1 MKVRGSLF
9 GMFFFR
15 FLKLQGAPQCGG
27 AASLFL
33 RMGSIV
39 FVGGGLILGGCDR
52 SVPPPVADVPA
63 AEGAGMS
70 LDVATVETTGSEPA
84 PFNNPDDAST
94 TSTSSAAPIF

>member
-33 RMGSIV
+33 WIGSVV
-39 FVGGGLILGGCDR
+39 FVGGGLVLGGCDR
-52 SVPPPVADVPA
+52 SAPPPAADVPA

-70 LDVATVETTGSEPA
+70 LDVATLETTGSAPA
-84 PFNNPDDAST
+84 QSNNADDPPT
-94 TSTSSAAPIF
+94 TSTSAAPIF